1 MKLRKKVIPEKFSE
15 NETTKYYFK
24 YVILGRYNEEEELF
38 GIICAKPFDKMN
50 IKKIAENWIQVLFF
64 LE

>member
-38 GIICAKPFDKMN
+38 GIICVKPFDKMK
-50 IKKIAENWIQVLFF
+50 IKKMLKIGFQYYSF
-64 LE
+64 